1 MGTITL
7 SKANR
12 LFWLGRYLER
22 VYTGIKATQ
31 PLFEAETDGIEGDYD
46 LYCRQLGLPNNYEN
60 TADFIHRYYFDTSNP
75 NSIAASLGYAYDN
88 AIVLRETLS
97 TETLAYVQMAVS
109 AMELAAGSAGPGVQL
124 QWVLDDIMAFRG
136 ACEEKIEDEASRNI
150 IKTGA
155 SLERVDLYLR
165 LDYDHELCR
174 KEFSRLFN
182 RLYKAQLS
190 PDQTKLTLLV
200 DAILDQS
207 STTQPP
213 LELLLHALEGLFPG
227 V

>member
-22 VYTGIKATQ
+22 VYTAIKATR
-31 PLFEAETDGIEGDYD
+31 PLFDAYTDGVEGDYTG
-46 LYCRQLGLPNNYEN
+46 YCRALGIPEDYKD
-60 TADFIHRYYFDTSNP
+60 TADFIRRYYFDSENP
-75 NSIAASLGYAYDN
+75 SSIAASLGYAYDN

-109 AMELAAGSAGPGVQL
+109 AMDLAAQSAGPGVEL

-136 ACEEKIEDEASRNI
+136 SCEEKIDEENSRDI

-165 LDYDHELCR
+165 LGYEEGLCA
-174 KEFSRLFN
+174 KEFGRLFN
-182 RLYKAQLS
+182 RLYKAQLN
-190 PDQTKLTLLV
+190 PDKERLNILV
-200 DAILDQS
+200 DAMLDNS
-207 STTQPP
+207 KPNPP
-213 LELLLHALEGLFPG
+213 VSVLVTAVEGLFPG